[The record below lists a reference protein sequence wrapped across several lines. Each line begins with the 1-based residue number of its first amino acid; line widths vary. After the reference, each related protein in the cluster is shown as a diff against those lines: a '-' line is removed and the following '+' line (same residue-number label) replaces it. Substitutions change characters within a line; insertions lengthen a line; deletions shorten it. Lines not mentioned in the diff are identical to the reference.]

1 MRLLLLGGTGQL
13 GREIMLHAGPD
24 LSIAAPTRR
33 DLDLAQPE
41 TIAAYVAAQDVD
53 VIVNAAA
60 YTAVDKAESERD
72 LAVVLNAEAPGR
84 LAAAAAAKGVPLVH
98 VSTDYVFDGT
108 KGAPYLPTDPVA
120 PLGVYGAS
128 KEAGEQAVR
137 ASSARTVILRTAWVY
152 GPFGGNFM
160 KTMLRLGRERD
171 VLRVVDDQ
179 RGTPTS
185 SADLAAA
192 SLAIAARLVNDPDD
206 HGGTF
211 HFTDAGETTWC
222 GFARAIFE
230 IAGPRLAKTPEV
242 VAIAT
247 ADYPT
252 PARRPADSRLDSTS
266 TIARYQMAQPDWRA
280 ALAAVLDRLPEE
292 VFGS

>member
-1 MRLLLLGGTGQL
+1 MKLLLLGGTGQL
-13 GREIMLHAGPD
+13 GREILLRADPH
-24 LSIAAPTRR
+24 LSIVAPTRR

-60 YTAVDKAESERD
+60 YTAVDKAERERD
-72 LAVVLNAEAPGR
+72 LAFLLNAVAPGR

-98 VSTDYVFDGT
+98 VSTDYVFDGS
-108 KGAPYLPTDPVA
+108 KGAPYLPSDPVA

-128 KEAGEQAVR
+128 KEAGERAVC
-137 ASSARTVILRTAWVY
+137 AASARAVILRTAWVY

-160 KTMLRLGRERD
+160 KTMLRLARERD

-179 RGTPTS
+179 RGTPTA

-192 SLAIAARLVNDPDD
+192 CLAIAARLVRDRGDS
-206 HGGTF
+206 GGIF
-211 HFTDAGETTWC
+211 HFTNAGETTWC

-230 IAGPRLAKTPEV
+230 IAGSRLAKTPEV
-242 VAIAT
+242 VAIGT

-252 PARRPADSRLDSTS
+252 PARRPADSRLDCTS

-280 ALAAVLDRLPEE
+280 ALAATLDRLPEE
-292 VFGS
+292 DFRS